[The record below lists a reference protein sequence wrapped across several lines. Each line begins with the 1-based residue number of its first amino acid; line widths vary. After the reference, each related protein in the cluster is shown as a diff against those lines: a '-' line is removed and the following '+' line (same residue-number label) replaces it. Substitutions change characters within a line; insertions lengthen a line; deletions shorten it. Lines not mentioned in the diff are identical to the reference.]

1 MQTMELRQRRTISRF
16 VRLLLV
22 ALAIGIAIA
31 WCARRAPSGATAM
44 RMQSSPP
51 AALSA
56 ADVQIFNVDT
66 TVDLILQG
74 TKIYAGLSPKIVERV
89 RGELTKSTQKDTSG
103 IGGAI
108 AQMVKQQVADN
119 IDTRVVY
126 DVQDIRDIRYDDP
139 HIVIQWQRGGEERLF
154 GSVKVD
160 GDRDAN
166 RFRREDAERF
176 IAAVKE
182 RQRSRSF

>member
-1 MQTMELRQRRTISRF
+1 MELRQRRTISRF
-16 VRLLLV
+16 VRLFLV

-31 WCARRAPSGATAM
+31 WCARRAPSGATSM
-44 RMQSSPP
+44 RMQSAPP
-51 AALSA
+51 ATLSSG
-56 ADVQIFNVDT
+56 DVQIFNVDT

-74 TKIYAGLSPKIVERV
+74 TKIYAGLSPTIVDRV
-89 RGELTKSTQKDTSG
+89 RGELAKSTQKDTAG

-108 AQMVKQQVADN
+108 AQMVKQQVADK

-126 DVQDIRDIRYDDP
+126 DIQDIRDLRYDDP
-139 HIVIQWQRGGEERLF
+139 HIVIAWKRGGEERLF

-182 RQRSRSF
+182 RQRSGSF